1 MAQYQVYFDTLEGER
16 KYNVDIGD
24 DEPIE
29 QVLRDILVELSE
41 RGHMMKGLA
50 TGDLKV
56 VWGGLEGRELDL
68 SRTLPEQGVRPND
81 VLRVLVEMYEG
92 GARTLRNDRIE
103 HEWKL
108 LGRLVRANADRLEML
123 DRDSAPTE
131 DVFRVRLHA
140 SPGIETA
147 VGERLTTRD
156 DHTLR
161 LCFTRF
167 YPDVPIECYV
177 EEPLFHPNVKPETG
191 FVCLWEEA
199 NPRDTSIQA
208 IARAQAMAA
217 YRMLNL
223 GGPHQMN
230 RDAADWYVKV
240 AKPKALVP
248 LSWDELRVYEVR
260 DQQVVWLEPG
270 RALTPKSDAR
280 PDRPAYTTRRRD
292 SSLRG

>member
-1 MAQYQVYFDTLEGER
+1 M
-16 KYNVDIGD
+16 
-24 DEPIE
+24 
-29 QVLRDILVELSE
+29 
-41 RGHMMKGLA
+41 
-50 TGDLKV
+50 
-56 VWGGLEGRELDL
+56 
-68 SRTLPEQGVRPND
+68 RPND

-92 GARTLRNDRIE
+92 GARSLRSDRIE
-103 HEWKL
+103 REWKL
-108 LGRLVRANADRLEML
+108 LGRLVRANEGRLEVL
-123 DRDSAPTE
+123 ERDSAPTE

-140 SPGIETA
+140 SPGLEHA
-147 VGERLTTRD
+147 KGDRMSTRD

-208 IARAQAMAA
+208 VARAQAMAA
-217 YRMLNL
+217 YRMVNL
-223 GGPHQMN
+223 GGAHQMN

-248 LSWDELRVYEVR
+248 LSWEELRVYEVR
-260 DQQVVWLEPG
+260 DQEVVWLEPG
-270 RALTPKSDAR
+270 RGFSSKSGPR
-280 PDRPAYTTRRRD
+280 LRPAESAPRRD
-292 SSLRG
+292 PSLRG